1 MMTDVAKVALT
12 AIEKQKSLK
21 TKEAWTKLFNI
32 C

>member
-21 TKEAWTKLFNI
+21 TKEA
-32 C
+32 